1 MPGRK
6 KSPAKRE
13 DILAAAVA
21 EFAHRD
27 FHEVLMDDVAARAG
41 VGKGTLYRYFP
52 TKEELFVAAVLR
64 ELSESHTEHLSTLDD
79 EKAPLREVLERT
91 VSRMVE
97 YFDGKEEILTL
108 LQRYEHRLPASD
120 AAVMRQRR
128 AEVLDAVEGALARN
142 VRAGLL
148 RRIDTRLAAEMLLGM
163 VRTAVLYRRENGGAL
178 EHTTREIVSLFLDG
192 VHSRSAQNAR
202 APLRAVR
209 RARG

>member
-1 MPGRK
+1 MPGRQK
-6 KSPAKRE
+6 TPAKRE
-13 DILAAAVA
+13 EILAAAVA

-64 ELSESHTEHLSTLDD
+64 ELSESHTEHLSTVD
-79 EKAPLREVLERT
+79 EAAPLRDVLERT

-108 LQRYEHRLPASD
+108 LQRYEHRLPAAD
-120 AAVMRQRR
+120 AAVMQQRR
-128 AEVLDAVEGALARN
+128 AEVLDAVAGALARN

-163 VRTAVLYRRENGGAL
+163 VRTAVLYRREHGGDL
-178 EHTTREIVSLFLDG
+178 DHTTREIVSLFLDG
-192 VHSRSAQNAR
+192 VHSREALNGR
-202 APLRAVR
+202 TPLRAVR